1 MDQAA
6 NPAPETASFDEVAAP
21 VAAERLKSFSEQ
33 ALDGELRA
41 RVDVLADA
49 LAAGAPVATLEL
61 ISAIAAEADP
71 RPELGH
77 IEPPLIY
84 WAGVSARIGREDF
97 TQTMAELDR
106 RIRDG
111 EALDDAEWAATEEG
125 QLWLESLASGLVP
138 LAGLDLAATLDYAK
152 VYVDNFPPFS
162 RPLGDVDERAARWLA
177 QLLDVGAI
185 RTTLRTLMVVLAR
198 ACEES
203 YPRASSQVA
212 RWAEAPVPEDPT
224 QDGPWMRALVVLAR
238 TQT

>member
-1 MDQAA
+1 M
-6 NPAPETASFDEVAAP
+6 SFDAVATP
-21 VAAERLKSFSEQ
+21 VAADRLKCFFEQ
-33 ALDGELRA
+33 ALDGELRG
-41 RVDVLADA
+41 RIDEVADA
-49 LAAGAPVATLEL
+49 LAAGAPAATLEL
-61 ISAIAAEADP
+61 INAIAAETDP
-71 RPELGH
+71 GPELSP

-84 WAGVSARIGREDF
+84 WAGVSARIGRQDF
-97 TQTMAELDR
+97 TQAMAELDQ
-106 RIRDG
+106 RISDEEG
-111 EALDDAEWAATEEG
+111 EDDPEWGAADEG

>member
-1 MDQAA
+1 M
-6 NPAPETASFDEVAAP
+6 SFDAVATP
-21 VAAERLKSFSEQ
+21 VAGGRLKCFFEQ
-33 ALDGELRA
+33 ALDGELRG
-41 RVDVLADA
+41 RIEEVADA
-49 LAAGAPVATLEL
+49 LAAGAPAATLEL
-61 ISAIAAEADP
+61 ISAIAAETDP
-71 RPELGH
+71 GPELSP

-84 WAGVSARIGREDF
+84 WAGVSARIGRQDF
-97 TQTMAELDR
+97 TQAMAELDQ
-106 RIRDG
+106 RIPDEEVEG
-111 EALDDAEWAATEEG
+111 DPEWAAADEG
-125 QLWLESLASGLVP
+125 QLWLESLASGLIP

-185 RTTLRTLMVVLAR
+185 RTTLRTLMVALAR

-203 YPRASSQVA
+203 YPRASYQLT